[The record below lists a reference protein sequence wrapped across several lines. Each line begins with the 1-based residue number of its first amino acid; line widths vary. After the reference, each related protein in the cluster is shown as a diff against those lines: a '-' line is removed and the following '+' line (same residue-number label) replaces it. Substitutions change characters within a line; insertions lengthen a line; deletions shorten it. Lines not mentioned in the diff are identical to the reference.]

1 VNTSWIRS
9 WSFAASAVVLAAV
22 AIAPLAITRACPF
35 CSAVSMTLG
44 EELKSSDAAVIATLV
59 DRPPSVD
66 AAAGGNPAKSKFKI
80 TKVLK
85 GEKLLADKPTI
96 EMLYFGTQDPG
107 ATFLI
112 FGVDPKELAWGTPN
126 ALTDEGTKY
135 IEKVAELTEDPAE
148 RLAFFQEYFENPDQL
163 LQGDAFN
170 EFAKA
175 PYADVVQLKDKM
187 HREKLIEWIKDEKV
201 PPSRRRL
208 YLTMLG
214 MCGTPDDVPMIEGM
228 IKTEDRQVRSAL
240 DAMIGCYL
248 NLRGADGLTLI
259 EDQFLK
265 NDKSEYVDTYSAIVA
280 LRVLGQETDVI
291 PKEKLVASLRHM
303 LDRPQLADLVIP
315 DLARWQD
322 WGSVGKLVDLFKNAN
337 EESSWVRVPVV
348 QFLRACPDP
357 KAKEYIDELA
367 KIDPDAVKRATNYL
381 ALPGAG
387 GPAVATTAAPAKV
400 EEPAAAS
407 TEGAPVGIAAELAN
421 DATKGVTESVLVVE
435 GAAAADKTEE
445 STEEQAKFTVADS
458 AANPENWK
466 ELESNAA
473 AADKQEAPS
482 EAETPKKK
490 RPEIEEPYNP
500 TRNYENVADDPHEV
514 PADSK
519 AKKPSGAATLPVASD
534 WGVIAAVVAVVA
546 VGSIMF
552 FRR

>member
-1 VNTSWIRS
+1 
-9 WSFAASAVVLAAV
+9 
-22 AIAPLAITRACPF
+22 
-35 CSAVSMTLG
+35 
-44 EELKSSDAAVIATLV
+44 
-59 DRPPSVD
+59 
-66 AAAGGNPAKSKFKI
+66 
-80 TKVLK
+80 
-85 GEKLLADKPTI
+85 
-96 EMLYFGTQDPG
+96 
-107 ATFLI
+107 
-112 FGVDPKELAWGTPN
+112 
-126 ALTDEGTKY
+126 
-135 IEKVAELTEDPAE
+135 
-148 RLAFFQEYFENPDQL
+148 
-163 LQGDAFN
+163 
-170 EFAKA
+170 
-175 PYADVVQLKDKM
+175 
-187 HREKLIEWIKDEKV
+187 
-201 PPSRRRL
+201 
-208 YLTMLG
+208 MLG

-248 NLRGADGLTLI
+248 NLRGADGLSLI

-322 WGSVGKLVDLFKNAN
+322 WGSMDKLVDLFKNAN

-407 TEGAPVGIAAELAN
+407 TEGAPAKENMPTKDGAPSGIAAELAN

-435 GAAAADKTEE
+435 DAPAATAKE
-445 STEEQAKFTVADS
+445 STEEQAKFTVTDS

-466 ELESNAA
+466 ELESKAA
-473 AADKQEAPS
+473 ESDKQAAPT

-500 TRNYENVADDPHEV
+500 QRNYENVADDPHDV

-519 AKKPSGAATLPVASD
+519 AKKPSGAAAVPVASD